1 VNERQRVNHGYIT
14 GGISVGPI
22 GVPVRRRYV
31 VTTTSVLLA
40 LAALAFIALVTGTL
54 HYPISRIVTVLA
66 GDGSR
71 IENLVIVDRRLV
83 RIAAAIA
90 VGFMLGMSGALTQ
103 SITRNPIASP
113 DILGVTTGASAVAV
127 FFVTNPGTAIGPSD
141 ASATSILTPATLIGG
156 IATTSLILALAWRGG
171 FDGLRLVLVGL
182 GINAIAVAAI
192 TWMMTRATTTDA
204 SIAARWLTG
213 SVDGVKSGDLLLL
226 GPIAALGLI
235 ASVTLGRSV
244 STLQLGR
251 DVATSL
257 GTPAGR
263 TELAALAV
271 AVLLASAA
279 TAVAGPVA
287 FVAFVAPQAALRL
300 FRTAGP
306 TPFAAGLVGA
316 VMLAASDLVAQHLL
330 FPLPAGVV
338 TSVVGA
344 PCLLLLIVTQ
354 FRSSSV

>member
-1 VNERQRVNHGYIT
+1 MTTSHHP
-14 GGISVGPI
+14 GGVSIGPI
-22 GVPVRRRYV
+22 GVPVRRRFALTAAIVLAVLV
-31 VTTTSVLLA
+31 VLSFT
-40 LAALAFIALVTGTL
+40 ALVTGTL
-54 HYPISRIVTVLA
+54 HYPISRIAAVLA

-71 IENLVIVDRRLV
+71 IENLVIIDRRLV
-83 RIAAAIA
+83 RITGAI
-90 VGFMLGMSGALTQ
+90 VIGFMLGMSGALTQ

-113 DILGVTTGASAVAV
+113 DILGITSGASAVAV
-127 FFVTNPGTAIGPSD
+127 FFVTSPSTALGPSD
-141 ASATSILTPATLIGG
+141 ASAISILTPATLIGG
-156 IATTSLILALAWRGG
+156 LATTSLILALAWRGG

-182 GINAIAVAAI
+182 GVNAVAVAAI

-213 SVDGVKSGDLLLL
+213 SVDGVKPGDLILL
-226 GPIAALGLI
+226 GPIAVAGLI
-235 ASVTLGRSV
+235 ACIALGRSV
-244 STLQLGR
+244 STLRLGR

-263 TELAALAV
+263 TELAALIV
-271 AVLLASAA
+271 AVLLAAAA

-316 VMLAASDLVAQHLL
+316 VMLAASDLVAQHVL

-354 FRSSSV
+354 LRSSSV